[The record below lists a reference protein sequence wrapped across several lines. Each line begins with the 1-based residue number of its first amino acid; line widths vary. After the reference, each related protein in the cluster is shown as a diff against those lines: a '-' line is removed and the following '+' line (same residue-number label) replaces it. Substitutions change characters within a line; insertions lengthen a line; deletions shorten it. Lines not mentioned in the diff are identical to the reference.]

1 MQNINCMMLLFDVNP
16 CLLNSI
22 IHQSFGNFEFLGI
35 HHNPVTR
42 SANVCWDG
50 ACTAL
55 FDLSIRKRVLDY
67 LNPSGFLDVIS
78 IIALIPTTGIGIL
91 LVASSIA
98 FFIPDDNSIF

>member
-1 MQNINCMMLLFDVNP
+1 MMLLFDVSP
-16 CLLNSI
+16 RLLNSI
-22 IHQSFGNFEFLGI
+22 IHQSFGKFEILGI

-55 FDLSIRKRVLDY
+55 FDLGISKRVLEY

-78 IIALIPTTGIGIL
+78 INAPIPTTGIGSL
-91 LVASSIA
+91 LVGSSIA
-98 FFIPDDNSIF
+98 FFIPGDNSIA